1 MNTWAV
7 LCCAVINHDPS
18 VHGAKNGAIEGIV
31 YLNDMLDIEDLP
43 KVQ

>member
-1 MNTWAV
+1 MN
-7 LCCAVINHDPS
+7 LSS
-18 VHGAKNGAIEGIV
+18 VHGATNGAIEGIV